1 MEAPFD
7 VDPFAPTPQPAD
19 TQAQTA
25 GTAESVPPPPTP
37 WATPWADRPTPWADR
52 SIVGWARQA
61 GGAAWGSVAALSSQL
76 SSMAPERGGALRGA
90 LTLLLVGACA
100 VCGGRLIMS
109 LVSSLA
115 TAAAGLGVL
124 VLAAYL
130 TRA

>member
-19 TQAQTA
+19 AQAQ
-25 GTAESVPPPPTP
+25 TAESVPPPTP
-37 WATPWADRPTPWADR
+37 WSDRPTPWADR
-52 SIVGWARQA
+52 SVVGWARQA
-61 GGAAWGSVAALSSQL
+61 GGAAWASVASLSAQL
-76 SSMAPERGGALRGA
+76 SSMAPERGSALRGA

-124 VLAAYL
+124 VVAAYL